1 LLAAALLF
9 FMSNQAGEARSI
21 RLRKE
26 VIDTDSGGNRAE
38 MAAAMRAKVAANVSL
53 RLNGESNSHKS

>member
-1 LLAAALLF
+1 
-9 FMSNQAGEARSI
+9 MSNQAGEARSI